1 MVSLLC
7 NLESLNRS
15 PDFASQVIMFVLLCG
30 YPPFFGDSDQEV
42 LSKAWSD
49 MVFWSEDAF

>member
-15 PDFASQVIMFVLLCG
+15 PDFASQVIMFGLLCG

-42 LSKAWSD
+42 LSKAWAD